1 MTPGLIRLRVLLG
14 PRDDWFTNP
23 SVLGDGRWQVS
34 DDSDRV
40 GLRLV
45 RPGGDGALLRRSD
58 DAELP
63 SEGVVRGALQV
74 PRGGEPVLF
83 LADYPVVGVV
93 LDADCDRAAQLR
105 PGDPVSFAVVTGRM
119 R

>member
-40 GLRLV
+40 GLRV
-45 RPGGDGALLRRSD
+45 I
-58 DAELP
+58 
-63 SEGVVRGALQV
+63 
-74 PRGGEPVLF
+74 
-83 LADYPVVGVV
+83 
-93 LDADCDRAAQLR
+93 R
-105 PGDPVSFAVVTGRM
+105 PGDPVSFAVVTVGVRENAPWW
-119 R
+119 